1 MDSDSDINFDD
12 VFGGPPMWTR
22 YTYGGGS
29 QMKSWEETMVF
40 GEPNDHDVFRTS
52 TDESVRWSSPSLPTK
67 MTKAVDTPV
76 FGSSVHTQNNHPYR
90 FSSPSTQILRNNSCR
105 SAGQTL
111 LTRESSSKEWLF
123 KNKKSSKESVY
134 STRSTDDHK
143 SKARTGSS
151 GIDFHFSMHKWA
163 NVGVP
168 SLMSLHQGTHPGS
181 SKVSV
186 LSIDNM
192 QNSGFPNK
200 DLYAEKQQVKSS
212 LLHDEFERK
221 GYEEAGTKKKMSSS
235 NKAEGVGSP
244 KNQVKVMLKDLF
256 KMPNHESPPKTKT
269 KTKTK
274 VSSSIWKTGA
284 KKRIQE
290 EVTDIISNLDT
301 NVEMM
306 TDAFKTTSFACDLPV
321 ECVKMAQ
328 DASVTLPLD
337 SRVPDD
343 SFMVKEEIKRSKKQK
358 FAQNR
363 TIRTLD
369 DIDFQK
375 NASPTSDS
383 IPKGSQ
389 ASVETIDDLSFDNF
403 QVEELEPV
411 ASEAIMAL
419 DSKIHMWSSGRTG
432 NIRSLLSTLHFVL
445 WAESGWKP
453 VALVDI
459 IEANALKKSYN
470 RAMLCL
476 HPDKLQQKGIDSHK
490 KYIAEK
496 VLDILQAWDHL
507 N

>member
-284 KKRIQE
+284 KKQ
-290 EVTDIISNLDT
+290 
-301 NVEMM
+301 MM

-496 VLDILQAWDHL
+496 VLDILQEAWDHL

>member
-1 MDSDSDINFDD
+1 MDSDSNNNINFDD

-22 YTYGGGS
+22 YNYGGP
-29 QMKSWEETMVF
+29 QMKSWEKTMAI
-40 GEPNDHDVFRTS
+40 GEPSNHDVFRTS
-52 TDESVRWSSPSLPTK
+52 TDESVRWCSPSLPTK
-67 MTKAVDTPV
+67 MSKAVDTPV
-76 FGSSVHTQNNHPYR
+76 FGSSVHTQKNNHPYR
-90 FSSPSTQILRNNSCR
+90 FSSPSTQILRNNSGR
-105 SAGQTL
+105 SAAGQTL

-134 STRSTDDHK
+134 STRSTVDHK

-151 GIDFHFSMHKWA
+151 GIEFHFSMHKRA

-192 QNSGFPNK
+192 QNSSFPNK
-200 DLYAEKQQVKSS
+200 YLYAEKQQVKSS

-235 NKAEGVGSP
+235 NKAEVNKPGVGSP

-256 KMPNHESPPKTKT
+256 KTPNQERPPKAKTKT

-290 EVTDIISNLDT
+290 EVTDIILNLDT

-306 TDAFKTTSFACDLPV
+306 TDAFKTTSLACDLPA

-328 DASVTLPLD
+328 DASVTLPSD
-337 SRVPDD
+337 SRVPDA

-363 TIRTLD
+363 TIRTLE

-375 NASPTSDS
+375 NA
-383 IPKGSQ
+383 
-389 ASVETIDDLSFDNF
+389 
-403 QVEELEPV
+403 
-411 ASEAIMAL
+411 
-419 DSKIHMWSSGRTG
+419 
-432 NIRSLLSTLHFVL
+432 
-445 WAESGWKP
+445 
-453 VALVDI
+453 
-459 IEANALKKSYN
+459 
-470 RAMLCL
+470 
-476 HPDKLQQKGIDSHK
+476 
-490 KYIAEK
+490 
-496 VLDILQAWDHL
+496 
-507 N
+507 

>member
-40 GEPNDHDVFRTS
+40 GEPSDHDVFRIS

-76 FGSSVHTQNNHPYR
+76 FGSFVHAQNNHPYR
-90 FSSPSTQILRNNSCR
+90 FSSPSTQILRNNSGR
-105 SAGQTL
+105 SAAGQTL

-151 GIDFHFSMHKWA
+151 GIEFHFSMHKWA

-181 SKVSV
+181 
-186 LSIDNM
+186 
-192 QNSGFPNK
+192 
-200 DLYAEKQQVKSS
+200 
-212 LLHDEFERK
+212 
-221 GYEEAGTKKKMSSS
+221 GYEDAGTKKKMSSS
-235 NKAEGVGSP
+235 NKAKVNKPGVGSP
-244 KNQVKVMLKDLF
+244 KNQVKVMLKNLF
-256 KMPNHESPPKTKT
+256 KMPNQESPPKT

-306 TDAFKTTSFACDLPV
+306 TNAFKTTSLACDLPA

-337 SRVPDD
+337 SRVSDA
-343 SFMVKEEIKRSKKQK
+343 SFMVVC
-358 FAQNR
+358 
-363 TIRTLD
+363 TY
-369 DIDFQK
+369 
-375 NASPTSDS
+375 
-383 IPKGSQ
+383 
-389 ASVETIDDLSFDNF
+389 
-403 QVEELEPV
+403 
-411 ASEAIMAL
+411 
-419 DSKIHMWSSGRTG
+419 
-432 NIRSLLSTLHFVL
+432 SL
-445 WAESGWKP
+445 
-453 VALVDI
+453 
-459 IEANALKKSYN
+459 
-470 RAMLCL
+470 
-476 HPDKLQQKGIDSHK
+476 
-490 KYIAEK
+490 
-496 VLDILQAWDHL
+496 
-507 N
+507 